1 MPNLITL
8 RPGDANE
15 TAQAWKLAI
24 EQKEKPTALIL
35 SRQAIPTL
43 DREKFAC
50 ACGVAKGAYVLADLG
65 DGPIDLVL
73 IASGAELDLVVK
85 AGETLAEEGVNV
97 RIISMPSQELFVAQP
112 NPIRMK

>member
-1 MPNLITL
+1 MCWQI
-8 RPGDANE
+8 
-15 TAQAWKLAI
+15 
-24 EQKEKPTALIL
+24 
-35 SRQAIPTL
+35 S
-43 DREKFAC
+43 
-50 ACGVAKGAYVLADLG
+50 G

-112 NPIRMK
+112 KSYQDEVMLPSVKARLAVEAGSSLAGTAGWQ